1 MALLLV
7 LLSIVALSGASDSA
21 PPLEEDPVVVVE
33 QITLQGAQGNIVAP
47 LEMKGSQD
55 PAAAACAFAEKH
67 GTHDVSSVLTLAN
80 ILVKKAEEQSHQP
93 PAELRLR
100 TAGAHVKK
108 SEELAKDGEHDQAA
122 VHLIRALLRSG
133 LDEALVERLKRQFG
147 TAMNKLSEQRRL
159 EALEAAEAAAA
170 EARRVEEAQA
180 LEEAR
185 ERAARD
191 EEDWRRYMEEHV
203 AAPGQKRTVGSAGSA
218 GSAEEGEAAGSAG
231 TAAGGTAAGMAEKEE
246 APRLV
251 LPMSLN
257 RPNPNGGSEPL
268 QVQLEFKMVASRHE
282 DTSHAIYEFC
292 SENGLHSA
300 HEVSR
305 LGAIVQQTLSG
316 RQSSGGGEG
325 GGEGDKEDEAL
336 AAVGVKE
343 HLSNAARHGKEGD
356 YAKAGVHY
364 VRALRHPHFASGG
377 GGAAG
382 SEHLLSDEEKE
393 AARTGLVSMMRAES
407 VFAPFLAAVRAG
419 EWQGAISALEII
431 PREQRSAPRLQ
442 LLEARANQMLGRFG
456 NAQRAAARVVE
467 AYASYTPWVRGQPR
481 MLAVSLGTAAA
492 LEMGDGQKA
501 LSFLSSVLKYDP
513 DQEDVRKQYR
523 QLKEVLKLME
533 RAEAEVT
540 KGYNHRAVKELDVVL
555 GKLRGM
561 DVGNTLLR
569 AQVLLKLCRA
579 RSSMNKHVE
588 AMEDCETAYRALAEP
603 GPGVHVHPARVR
615 EALKARAQAHEA
627 DKNFDAA
634 VADLRAAIEL
644 AGGAGSQSEAAQE
657 LEQALRRALDLQR
670 RWQCVDPADRQAW
683 QQNRCGH
690 PADPNSGRDHRAV
703 LELPANLGDLPREDQ
718 CSWVSKQYRKLAKR
732 WHPDRYK
739 GGGKRADMDK
749 ARAERK
755 MRECAEA
762 KEVLAKQL
770 QCGEGGSKRG
780 RRGRG

>member
-1 MALLLV
+1 MAHKYVV
-7 LLSIVALSGASDSA
+7 LLSVVALSGASA
-21 PPLEEDPVVVVE
+21 QPVEEDPVVIME
-33 QITLQGAQGNIVAP
+33 QITLQGNQESANIVAQ
-47 LEMKGSQD
+47 LEMKRSQD
-55 PAAAACAFAEKH
+55 PAAAACAFVEKH
-67 GTHDVSSVLTLAN
+67 GIHDVSSVLTLAN
-80 ILVKKAEEQSHQP
+80 ILVKKAEEKSHQP

-147 TAMNKLSEQRRL
+147 TAMTKLSEQRRL

-185 ERAARD
+185 ARAARD
-191 EEDWRRYMEEHV
+191 EEDWRLYMEEHV
-203 AAPGQKRTVGSAGSA
+203 AATGQKRTSGSVGLPA
-218 GSAEEGEAAGSAG
+218 EGEAAGTASEEAG
-231 TAAGGTAAGMAEKEE
+231 TTAEE

-251 LPMSLN
+251 VPILLN
-257 RPNPNGGSEPL
+257 RPNPNGGSEPV
-268 QVQLEFKMVASRHE
+268 QVQLEFKLVDGRHE
-282 DTSHAIYEFC
+282 DVSHAIYEFC

-300 HEVSR
+300 DEVTKIGD
-305 LGAIVQQTLSG
+305 LVQQRLIGQTG
-316 RQSSGGGEG
+316 EGGEG
-325 GGEGDKEDEAL
+325 GENDKEEEV

-343 HLSNAARHGKEGD
+343 HLANAARHGKEGD
-356 YAKAGVHY
+356 YAKAGAHY
-364 VRALRHPHFASGG
+364 VRALRHPHFAG
-377 GGAAG
+377 GGARG
-382 SEHLLSDEEKE
+382 SEHPPLSDDERE
-393 AARTGLVSMMRAES
+393 AAHSGLVSMMRGERIFS
-407 VFAPFLAAVRAG
+407 PFLWAVRAG
-419 EWQGAISALEII
+419 EWQVAISALEAI

-442 LLEARANQMLGRFG
+442 LLEARANQMLGRYG

-492 LEMGDGQKA
+492 LETGDGQKA

-513 DQEDVRKQYR
+513 DQGEVRKQYR

-615 EALKARAQAHEA
+615 EALRARAQAHEA

-644 AGGAGSQSEAAQE
+644 AGGAGSQNEAAQE
-657 LEQALRRALDLQR
+657 LEQSLRRALDLQR
-670 RWQCVDPADRQAW
+670 RWQCVDPADHQAW

-690 PADPNSGRDHRAV
+690 PGDPNSGRDHRAV
-703 LELPANLGDLPREDQ
+703 LELPSNLGDLPREDQ

-770 QCGEGGSKRG
+770 QCGGEGGSKRG